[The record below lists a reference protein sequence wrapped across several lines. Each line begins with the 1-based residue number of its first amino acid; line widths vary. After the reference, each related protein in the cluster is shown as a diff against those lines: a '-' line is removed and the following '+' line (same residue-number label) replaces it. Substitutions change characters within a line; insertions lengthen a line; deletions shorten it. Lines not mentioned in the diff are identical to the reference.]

1 MFCPWVMKKL
11 MSHMYEFACV
21 ADLGKIYMSSIFQAQ
36 GNLKNKQTQK
46 NPHEITCACMLTRLH
61 IICV

>member
-21 ADLGKIYMSSIFQAQ
+21 ADLGKMYMSSIFQAQ

-46 NPHEITCACMLTRLH
+46 NPP
-61 IICV
+61 